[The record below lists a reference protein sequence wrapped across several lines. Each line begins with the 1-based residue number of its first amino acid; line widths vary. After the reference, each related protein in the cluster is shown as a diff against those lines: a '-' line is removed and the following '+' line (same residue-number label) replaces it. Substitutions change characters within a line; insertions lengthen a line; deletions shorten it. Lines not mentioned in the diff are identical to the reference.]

1 MQTVAG
7 QEGAATVADVR
18 ARARALYLDDSHP
31 YGCAETTFVTLK
43 EAFGLPDAAD
53 ASLAM
58 ALNGGVA
65 WSGGVCGA
73 VTGAALAVGGL
84 AASRTPDHAA
94 AKAIARE
101 VVAGLIDGFEAE
113 FGAIDC
119 RALLGRDIRTPE
131 AHAAFIESGIWRT
144 ACLRQIEFAVDRL
157 AGLTDDPRLAA
168 PAGDLPPAFN
178 PPPAFDPPPAT
189 GPGSAPL
196 GGGGQEEDNG
206 TQQRHDAA
214 REDE

>member
-1 MQTVAG
+1 MKTAAGPETAAPAPVAR
-7 QEGAATVADVR
+7 VR
-18 ARARALYLDDSHP
+18 ALFLDDSHP
-31 YGCAETTFVTLK
+31 FGCAETTFVALK
-43 EAFGLPDAAD
+43 EAFGRPDAAD
-53 ASLAM
+53 ASAAM

-73 VTGAALAVGGL
+73 VSGAALAVGGL
-84 AASRTPDHAA
+84 VAARIPDHAT

-113 FGAIDC
+113 FGAADC

-144 ACLRQIEFAVDRL
+144 ACLRQIEFVVDRL
-157 AGLTDDPRLAA
+157 AGLGGDSRLAA
-168 PAGDLPPAFN
+168 PAGVPR
-178 PPPAFDPPPAT
+178 PAT

-196 GGGGQEEDNG
+196 GGGGQEQDDG
-206 TQQRHDAA
+206 TQQGHDAA
-214 REDE
+214 RADE

>member
-1 MQTVAG
+1 MTTTAG
-7 QEGAATVADVR
+7 QEGAASAPVER
-18 ARARALYLDDSHP
+18 ARVLFLDDAHP
-31 YGCAETTFVTLK
+31 HGCAETTFVALK
-43 EAFGLPDAAD
+43 EAFGLPDPDD
-53 ASLAM
+53 ASPAM

-84 AASRTPDHAA
+84 AASRTPDHAT
-94 AKAIARE
+94 AKGIARE

-113 FGAIDC
+113 FGAVDC
-119 RALLGRDIRTPE
+119 RALLGLEIRTPE

-144 ACLRQIEFAVDRL
+144 ACLRQIEFAVERL
-157 AGLTDDPRLAA
+157 AGLAGDARLTS
-168 PAGDLPPAFN
+168 PAGDPR
-178 PPPAFDPPPAT
+178 PAT

-196 GGGGQEEDNG
+196 GGGGQEEDDG

>member
-1 MQTVAG
+1 MTTTAG
-7 QEGAATVADVR
+7 QEGAASAAVE
-18 ARARALYLDDSHP
+18 RARALFLDDSHP
-31 YGCAETTFVTLK
+31 YGCAETTFVALK

-53 ASLAM
+53 AVPAM

-65 WSGGVCGA
+65 WSGGVCGV
-73 VTGAALAVGGL
+73 VTGASLAVGGL
-84 AASRTPDHAA
+84 VASRTSHHAV
-94 AKAIARE
+94 AKVIARE
-101 VVAGLIDGFEAE
+101 VVAGLIDAFEAE
-113 FGAIDC
+113 FGAVDC

-144 ACLRQIEFAVDRL
+144 ACLRQIEFAVERL
-157 AGLTDDPRLAA
+157 AGLAADSRLAA
-168 PAGDLPPAFN
+168 PAGVPRPGS
-178 PPPAFDPPPAT
+178 

-196 GGGGQEEDNG
+196 GGGGQEQDDG